1 MFSVHLRWRRQAQEH
16 ADLNFVMLQRGRASR
31 LFFGVWGVLRVE
43 TRRFSLVVLHATRY
57 AQALRPFF
65 LGTGNGTRSTRPAPS
80 GEAA

>member
-1 MFSVHLRWRRQAQEH
+1 
-16 ADLNFVMLQRGRASR
+16 
-31 LFFGVWGVLRVE
+31 
-43 TRRFSLVVLHATRY
+43 VLHATRY